1 MSKTEKEETESPKAS
16 SLPIGTI
23 VRVTK
28 DEDGKY
34 LAVTPDGKN
43 VTDLFANYALRNCVN
58 STGAIKATET
68 ETGTTQWRK
77 AAVSEFTALQRDAM
91 PDVENASE
99 LDHDEIKRFLKNASA
114 IRPQWYKMSD
124 LKWRFA
130 VRAALRGKNIMVTG
144 PKGTGKTVLAFALQ
158 ETLGR
163 TLHNIPLGSTQ
174 DPRSVIVGNTHFKN
188 GENGG
193 TFVALSYFAQAIQEP
208 NAIILLDELTRAHPD
223 AWNLLMPVLD
233 YKQRFLRIDE
243 SPTTPTIK
251 VAEGVT
257 FIATANIG
265 SQYTATRQ
273 LDAAM
278 TDRFTVVEVDMLD
291 RDHELELLREKFGSQ
306 VQDKVLKAIADIAH
320 GTRQDVKSSSPNLS
334 DAIST
339 RMTIEAAELCYDGFT
354 LKEASEST
362 FFTMYSDEGGTA
374 SERTFVKT
382 LVQKFLPTD
391 KDDSDTPFKM
401 SDTDENGL
409 PWPTN

>member
-1 MSKTEKEETESPKAS
+1 MANTANT
-16 SLPIGTI
+16 LPIGT
-23 VRVTK
+23 VVKVTK
-28 DEDGKY
+28 DNETGKY
-34 LAVTPDGKN
+34 EALTPDGTD
-43 VTDLFANYALRNCVN
+43 VTSQFENYALRNAVN
-58 STGAIKATET
+58 STGALKHMET
-68 ETGTTQWRK
+68 TVDGKSQWRK
-77 AAVSEFTALQRDAM
+77 TSLSEFEALQREAM
-91 PDVENASE
+91 PNVEDSSE
-99 LDHDEIKRFLKNASA
+99 LDHQEIIKFLKNASA

-144 PKGTGKTVLAFALQ
+144 PKGCGKTVLAFALE
-158 ETLGR
+158 ETLTR
-163 TLHNIPLGSTQ
+163 KLFNIPLGSTQ

-188 GENGG
+188 GDGGG
-193 TFVALSYFAQAIQEP
+193 TFVALSYFAQAIQVP

-243 SPTTPTIK
+243 SPDTPTIA
-251 VAEGVT
+251 VAPGVT

-291 RDHELELLREKFGSQ
+291 RDAELGLLRERFGTQ
-306 VQDKVLKAIADIAH
+306 VNDKVLQAIANIAH
-320 GTRQDVKSSSPNLS
+320 ATRVDVRSSSPTLS

-339 RMTIEAAELCYDGFT
+339 RMTIEAAELCYDGFS

-374 SERTFVKT
+374 SERTFIKT

-391 KDDSDTPFKM
+391 KDDTDSPFQVD
-401 SDTDENGL
+401 DTDENGL

>member
-1 MSKTEKEETESPKAS
+1 MANAAMA
-16 SLPIGTI
+16 LPIGT
-23 VRVTK
+23 VVKVTK
-28 DEDGKY
+28 DENDKY
-34 LAVTPDGKN
+34 LAVTPDGTD
-43 VTDLFANYALRNCVN
+43 VTSQFENYALRNAVN
-58 STGAIKATET
+58 STGALKHMET
-68 ETGTTQWRK
+68 SVDGKSQWRK
-77 AAVSEFTALQRDAM
+77 AAMSEFETLQRANM
-91 PDVENASE
+91 PDATDSSE
-99 LDHDEIKRFLKNASA
+99 LDHQEIIKFLKNASA

-144 PKGTGKTVLAFALQ
+144 PKGTGKTVLAFAIE

-163 TLHNIPLGSTQ
+163 KLFNIPLGSTQ
-174 DPRSVIVGNTHFKN
+174 DPRSVIVGNTHFKG
-188 GENGG
+188 GEDGG
-193 TFVALSYFAQAIQEP
+193 TFVALSYFAQAIQVP

-243 SPTTPTIK
+243 SPTTPTIP
-251 VAEGVT
+251 VAPGVT

-265 SQYTATRQ
+265 SQYTATRT

-291 RDHELELLREKFGSQ
+291 RDAELGLLRERFGTQ
-306 VQDKVLKAIADIAH
+306 VQDKVLQAIANIAH
-320 GTRQDVKSSSPNLS
+320 ATRVDVKSSSPNLS

-362 FFTMYSDEGGTA
+362 FFTMYTDDGGTA

-391 KDDSDTPFKM
+391 KDDKDSPF
-401 SDTDENGL
+401 SIDDTDENGL
-409 PWPTN
+409 PWPTK